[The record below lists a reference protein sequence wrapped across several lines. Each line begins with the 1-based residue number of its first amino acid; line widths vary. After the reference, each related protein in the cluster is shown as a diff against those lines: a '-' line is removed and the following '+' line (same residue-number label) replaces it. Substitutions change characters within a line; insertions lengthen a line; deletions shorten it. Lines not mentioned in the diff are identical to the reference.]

1 MGRKPSQVVNAEVNQ
16 LRRHLE
22 SPNNRQK
29 SDLQNIEELQIKPA
43 TYYRYKQRIKQQNIA
58 AWNEIAK
65 ESQEE
70 ALLKIKKA
78 LDYTLGI
85 YTDVADNSPDHKARI
100 AAAQQIIQNSVWYLR
115 LLEKGPKI
123 MPKLEVKLIEQT
135 EAMEPVR
142 NSTV

>member
-1 MGRKPSQVVNAEVNQ
+1 MGRKPAQVVNAEVNR
-16 LRRHLE
+16 LRRIIE
-22 SPNNRQK
+22 DPNNRNK
-29 SDLQNIEELQIKPA
+29 SDLDIIEELAIKPA
-43 TYYRYKQRIKQQNIA
+43 TYYRYKSRIREQNIA
-58 AWNEIAK
+58 AWKEIAK

-85 YTDVADNSPDHKARI
+85 YKDVADNSPDHKARI
-100 AAAQQIIQNSVWYLR
+100 AAAQQIIQNNVWNLR

-123 MPKLEVKLIEQT
+123 MPKLEARLVEQT

-142 NSTV
+142 ESTV